1 MSNRLHRILGVL
13 CFFMFYIML
22 YMFYIMPADIY
33 HRSSLHTILGV
44 RYFFIFLI
52 LIKKNLC
59 QLVCIIVDLLVS
71 WKLLGLME

>member
-1 MSNRLHRILGVL
+1 MSNRVHRILGVL

-44 RYFFIFLI
+44 RDGLHQTV
-52 LIKKNLC
+52 LPQLC
-59 QLVCIIVDLLVS
+59 CFYCIRPQ
-71 WKLLGLME
+71 G